1 MWTFNSQVS
10 TQWDGLRHFGYL
22 DDGRFY
28 NGVTMADI
36 HGVGERGE
44 KSTVNGIQG
53 ERDTWRNRSLPSR
66 FRNGSSA
73 GNPCSPETDS
83 RRDG

>member
-28 NGVTMADI
+28 NGVTMDDI
-36 HGVGERGE
+36 HRVGERGE

-53 ERDTWRNRSLPSR
+53 EKDR
-66 FRNGSSA
+66 
-73 GNPCSPETDS
+73 
-83 RRDG
+83 